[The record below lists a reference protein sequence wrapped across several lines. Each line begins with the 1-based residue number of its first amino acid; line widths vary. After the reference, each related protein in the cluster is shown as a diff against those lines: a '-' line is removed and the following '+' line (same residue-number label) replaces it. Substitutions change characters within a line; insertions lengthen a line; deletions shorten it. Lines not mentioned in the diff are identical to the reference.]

1 MDNKLVDNQNLK
13 KYFIHPTLVVTIQN
27 EKMTIGWA

>member
-13 KYFIHPTLVVTIQN
+13 KYFICPTLVVTIQN
-27 EKMTIGWA
+27 EKMTIGRA